1 MSTIINFLNNDFKAF
16 NINESVQNVKDFFK
30 NVAFSH
36 FPVLEEGIYIGSIA
50 KEDVFYSDNKGTLN
64 EFRYNFERFFVRS
77 SMIWLD
83 VFEVFARNNA
93 NIIPVLNE
101 NNNYIGYYEL
111 DDMLSLLYETPFI
124 KEDGAIVI
132 VEIDNLKFSMSQLS
146 QIVESNNGKILGMY
160 ITENT
165 SEKVKVTIKMS
176 LGNITAIIQTLRRYD
191 YDIISEHQEDTYL
204 QNLKDRSDYLDKYL
218 NM

>member
-1 MSTIINFLNNDFKAF
+1 MSTIINFLNNDFKPF
-16 NINESVQNVKDFFK
+16 NINESIQNVKDFFK

-36 FPVLEEGIYIGSIA
+36 FPVVEEGIYIGSIA

-83 VFEVFARNNA
+83 VFEVFARNNT

-111 DDMLSLLYETPFI
+111 DDMLSVLYETPFI